1 MSFYCCAVQTENHN
15 EFTFAS
21 GKICLVLQLAVSDS
35 RMMCTYSLEY
45 IPPLP
50 RHFSWHQAKTDLMS
64 HLLQSGLLTNCQE
77 RLGHQ

>member
-1 MSFYCCAVQTENHN
+1 MSFYCAVQTENHN

-21 GKICLVLQLAVSDS
+21 CKICLVLQLAVSDS

-45 IPPLP
+45 IFPPC
-50 RHFSWHQAKTDLMS
+50 HFSWRQAKTDLMS

>member
-1 MSFYCCAVQTENHN
+1 MSFYCAVQTENHN

-21 GKICLVLQLAVSDS
+21 CKICLVLQLAVSDS

-45 IPPLP
+45 IFPPC
-50 RHFSWHQAKTDLMS
+50 HFSWHQAKTDLMS